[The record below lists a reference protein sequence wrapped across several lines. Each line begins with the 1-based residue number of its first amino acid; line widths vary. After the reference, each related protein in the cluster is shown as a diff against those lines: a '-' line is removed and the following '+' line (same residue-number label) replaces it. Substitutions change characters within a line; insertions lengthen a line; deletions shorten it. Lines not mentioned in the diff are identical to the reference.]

1 MQGGQ
6 SHVSI
11 HTARQT
17 FRCHGLLSLMRNSYS
32 WLIWALSA
40 SVLTLIARNPLYVTL
55 IVLATLLVYLAVS
68 RETPMESSWRGLL
81 RLGFFIW
88 LVTIPFSAL
97 MNHQG
102 EIVLF
107 ALPEKWPLVGGPVTL
122 EAVLAGAASGYA
134 LWALLFIF
142 AAFNLAVDAT
152 QLMRAAPAFLTQ
164 AGVVTTIALTFVP
177 QMLASVREIR
187 EAQRIRGHRFR
198 GWRDTL
204 PLAMP
209 LLTTA
214 FEHAVQLSESMES
227 RGLSGELTGL
237 SSRRLRGL
245 RAAVAAGLLLLLF
258 GLLLRLVWVQLAG
271 DLMLLLA
278 TGTLIYAFWDLGR
291 HVRRTR
297 YWRQRWRVT
306 DTVISVASLAALAAG
321 LVASR
326 WDRTLLAY
334 APASGGALLP
344 AFNFWLGLAVVLL
357 AAPGLVLQ
365 AVEHAAP
372 DTRDWRTD
380 LPGPETGR

>member
-1 MQGGQ
+1 
-6 SHVSI
+6 
-11 HTARQT
+11 
-17 FRCHGLLSLMRNSYS
+17 MRNSYS

-55 IVLATLLVYLAVS
+55 IVLATLLVYLGVS
-68 RETPMESSWRGLL
+68 RDTPMVSSWRGLL
-81 RLGFFIW
+81 RLGLVIW

-102 EIVLF
+102 EVVLF
-107 ALPEKWPLVGGPVTL
+107 SLPENWPLVGGPITL
-122 EAVLAGAASGYA
+122 ESVLAGAASGYA

-142 AAFNLAVDAT
+142 AAFNLAVDAA

-177 QMLASVREIR
+177 QMLASAREIR

-237 SSRRLRGL
+237 SARRLRGL
-245 RAAVAAGLLLLLF
+245 RAAMAAGLLLLLL
-258 GLLLRLVWVQLAG
+258 GLLLRLAWVQGAG
-271 DLMLLLA
+271 DLMLIVA
-278 TGTLIYAFWDLGR
+278 ASTLTCAFWDLGR

-297 YWRQRWRVT
+297 YWRQRWRAR
-306 DTVISVASLAALAAG
+306 DTAITMASLAALAAG
-321 LVASR
+321 LAAAR
-326 WDRTLLAY
+326 WDRALLAY
-334 APASGGALLP
+334 APAAGGPLLP
-344 AFNFWLGLAVVLL
+344 AFNTWLGLALALL
-357 AAPGLVLQ
+357 ATPGLVLQ
-365 AVEHAAP
+365 AAEPADP
-372 DTRDWRTD
+372 DARDRRAD
-380 LPGPETGR
+380 LTGLGTGQ

>member
-1 MQGGQ
+1 
-6 SHVSI
+6 
-11 HTARQT
+11 
-17 FRCHGLLSLMRNSYS
+17 MRNSYS

-55 IVLATLLVYLAVS
+55 IVLATWLVYLGVS
-68 RETPMESSWRGLL
+68 RETPMVGSWRGLL
-81 RLGFFIW
+81 RLGLVIW
-88 LVTIPFSAL
+88 LVTIPFNAL

-107 ALPEKWPLVGGPVTL
+107 SFPEKWPLVGGPITL
-122 EAVLAGAASGYA
+122 ESVLAGAASGYA

-142 AAFNLAVDAT
+142 AAFNLVVDAA

-177 QMLASVREIR
+177 QMLASAREIR

-245 RAAVAAGLLLLLF
+245 RAAIAAGLLLLLF
-258 GLLLRLVWVQLAG
+258 GLLLRLAWVPLVG
-271 DLMLLLA
+271 DLMLILA
-278 TGTLIYAFWDLGR
+278 TGILVYAFWDMGR

-297 YWRQRWRVT
+297 YWRQRWRAT
-306 DTVISVASLAALAAG
+306 DTAIALASLAALAAG
-321 LVASR
+321 LVAAR

-334 APASGGALLP
+334 APAAGGPLLP
-344 AFNFWLGLAVVLL
+344 AFNTWLGLAFVLL
-357 AAPGLVLQ
+357 ATPGLVLQ
-365 AVEHAAP
+365 AAEPAEP
-372 DTRDWRTD
+372 DTRDRLAD